1 MAADKTHSSPLLL
14 LAAKSWC
21 GHSEPAAGVL
31 GLAHA
36 HLALSQQAAL
46 PGLHLRSLNPH
57 IESSFNSQ
65 ASDMR
70 KMVTARQTGPLAATR
85 AGSQLYCGTSA
96 FAFQGT
102 NAHAIMSVQSPGT
115 ACQSAVA
122 KATTLPFQRRR
133 HWVAPLVH
141 TLLTTFKDSSSKLT
155 VLEANLAA
163 PSAAYL
169 WDHIVADRSLMP
181 GAGSFDLACCAA
193 KLLTATSSQSTTV
206 LVDAALPS
214 PLLLPQ
220 HTATSVTVTVQV
232 SINNSDGQV
241 RVATGT
247 LQQTHLIGCL
257 SQVQIS
263 SVPKAE
269 SPADSSQFACMMRQI
284 WELESHTAGV
294 LFGMLSQTSSK
305 SSTVSSE
312 VSPAQLDCAFQLGAA
327 LTQGRTGGQSALR
340 VPVGVQAVVMS
351 PCHSDVDQQLT
362 ATAQIQSTAADNS
375 IAVDFA
381 VGRLC
386 QVSKLLAKPL
396 QSGKAAQQAQQ
407 ESRQD
412 SMVYVMSR
420 PASEPRQLL
429 PQTADSSLS
438 MTRLSSSNLIEVF
451 AKAIALAKAAAA
463 ASDFGKQPGFVLQTA
478 GALTTALTAQAAP
491 TDASSN
497 ALVGLRALVKTLG
510 HEYPT
515 MRCQA
520 SDVHPAYASNKAS
533 ALSPTIDIS
542 NGAQQAQHA
551 SSEQAG
557 VLHSSKLLPLAA
569 ANSPVL
575 SGPFQLMPSPRGALG
590 KLKPVSLP
598 PQQPAAGQVLLEVH
612 AVGVNFRDVLNVLG
626 MYPGDPGAPGA
637 DCAGVV
643 IAIGKGVQ
651 GFVQG
656 KLK

>member
-1 MAADKTHSSPLLL
+1 M
-14 LAAKSWC
+14 AAKSWC

-36 HLALSQQAAL
+36 HLALSQQAVL
-46 PGLHLRSLNPH
+46 PVLHLRRLNPH

-65 ASDMR
+65 ASDVR
-70 KMVTARQTGPLAATR
+70 KMVTARQTGPMAASQ

-102 NAHAIMSVQSPGT
+102 NAHAIMSIQSPGA
-115 ACQSAVA
+115 ACQSARA
-122 KATTLPFQRRR
+122 KAKSLPFQRRR

-141 TLLTTFKDSSSKLT
+141 PLLTTFNSSSSKIA

-181 GAGSFDLACCAA
+181 GAGSFDLACSAA
-193 KLLTATSSQSTTV
+193 KLLTATASQSTTV
-206 LVDAALPS
+206 LVDAVLPS

-220 HTATSVTVTVQV
+220 HTASSGAVTVQV
-232 SINNSDGQV
+232 SVNISDSQV
-241 RVATGT
+241 RVATGS
-247 LQQTHLIGCL
+247 LQQTHLAGYL
-257 SQVQIS
+257 SEVQTS
-263 SVPKAE
+263 SASKAE
-269 SPADSSQFACMMRQI
+269 SPADSSHFACMMRQL
-284 WELESHTAGV
+284 WELEPHTAGV
-294 LFGMLSQTSSK
+294 LFGMLTSSK
-305 SSTVSSE
+305 SSTVSRE
-312 VSPAQLDCAFQLGAA
+312 VCPAQLDCAFQLGAA
-327 LTQGRTGGQSALR
+327 LSQSRTGGLQSALR
-340 VPVGVQAVVMS
+340 VPVGVQAMVVR
-351 PCHSDVDQQLT
+351 PPHSDLDQQLT
-362 ATAQIQSTAADNS
+362 ATAQMQSAAADNS
-375 IAVDFA
+375 MVVDFT

-386 QVSKLLAKPL
+386 QVCNLLAKPL
-396 QSGKAAQQAQQ
+396 QSGKAAQQDLT
-407 ESRQD
+407 QD
-412 SMVYVMSR
+412 NMLYVMSR
-420 PASEPRQLL
+420 PASEPAQLL
-429 PQTADSSLS
+429 AQTADSPLS
-438 MTRLSSSNLIEVF
+438 RTRLGCSNLIEVY

-463 ASDFGKQPGFVLQTA
+463 ASDFGEQPSFTLQTA

-520 SDVHPAYASNKAS
+520 SDVHPAHASSKTS
-533 ALSPTIDIS
+533 ALAPTIDIS

-557 VLHSSKLLPLAA
+557 ILHSSKLLPLAA
-569 ANSPVL
+569 ASSPVL

-590 KLKPVSLP
+590 NLKPVSLP
-598 PQQPAAGQVLLEVH
+598 PQQPAAGQLLLEVH
-612 AVGVNFRDVLNVLG
+612 AVGLNFRDVLNVLG
-626 MYPGDPGAPGA
+626 MYPGDPGPPGA

-643 IAIGKGVQ
+643 IAIGKGVH
-651 GFVQG
+651 GVVQG
-656 KLK
+656 NLNSSYLMQLL